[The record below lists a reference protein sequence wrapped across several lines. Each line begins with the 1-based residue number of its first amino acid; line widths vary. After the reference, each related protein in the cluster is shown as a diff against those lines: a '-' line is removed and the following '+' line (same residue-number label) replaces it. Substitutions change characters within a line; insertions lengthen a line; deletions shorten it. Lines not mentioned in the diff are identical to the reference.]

1 MSTINKLEQALAGAK
16 GLASQFKTFSLDT
29 DDQNA
34 KQMFNQLS
42 QNAEDMAQQLEGRV
56 EFVKNEEPQYR
67 QEPQ

>member
-42 QNAEDMAQQLEGRV
+42 QNAEDMAQQLQGRV
-56 EFVKNEEPQYR
+56 EYVKNEEPQYR
-67 QEPQ
+67 QQQ